1 MSDEMRA
8 EARSLLTW
16 LDSWGDGPNW
26 SDASGATVPVV
37 KEGLRRVL
45 EHVVRPNLQGESL
58 ATLNDVADT
67 QTRRLIAEKHEQARL
82 IRLDA
87 QNIVDLATCRLRDP
101 RVTDPNVRHDLEQ
114 IVFAAKRLHDLT
126 QPKPDR
132 T

>member
-1 MSDEMRA
+1 MAMSDEMRA

-45 EHVVRPNLQGESL
+45 EHVVRPDLQGES
-58 ATLNDVADT
+58 
-67 QTRRLIAEKHEQARL
+67 
-82 IRLDA
+82 LDA

-114 IVFAAKRLHDLT
+114 IVFAAKRLLEWAGG
-126 QPKPDR
+126 QALR
-132 T
+132 G